1 MGHDAISAQKF
12 RESLRRPEPKVRKV
26 PAFTIQAYQRN
37 TKVIPLPKIDFY
49 KIVEPKPSALRR
61 AYLNQNL
68 PINIEIEGGGTVLKW
83 REDIELL
90 DFHHYLPIFFDGL
103 TEKENPFKFISEQGI
118 HDMLVKAGHK
128 VLPVIP
134 QLILPIKRAL
144 ATKNPPIMCTT
155 LKVLQHLVMSGDMVG
170 EALVPYYR
178 QILPVL
184 NLFCNKNKNLWD
196 GIDYSQQRRENVAD
210 LIQETLEVLERYGG
224 EDAFIN
230 IKYMVPTYESCMLN

>member
-1 MGHDAISAQKF
+1 MGHNAVSAQQF
-12 RESLRRPEPKVRKV
+12 RENLKQPAPKLRKV

-37 TKVIPLPKIDFY
+37 TEVIPLPRVDYAKGV
-49 KIVEPKPSALRR
+49 KPKPSALRR
-61 AYLNQNL
+61 AYLGQDL
-68 PINIEIEGGGTVLKW
+68 PINIEMEGGGATLKW
-83 REDIELL
+83 KEDIESV

-103 TEKENPFKFISEQGI
+103 TETENPYRFIAEQGI

-134 QLILPIKRAL
+134 QLIIPIKRAL
-144 ATKNPPIMCTT
+144 NTKHPPTMCTT
-155 LKVLQHLVMSGDMVG
+155 LKILQHLVMSADMIG

-184 NLFCNKNKNLWD
+184 NMFCTKNKNLWD
-196 GIDYSQQRRENVAD
+196 GIDYAQQRRENVGD